1 MTLRT
6 LILLALVLNL
16 AGCAE
21 LQNGSLGSDLL
32 KVLSEN
38 GGAAPLDERT
48 VAAGLR
54 EALQVGT
61 ERTVQ
66 STARVDGFLGNALI
80 RIAVP
85 PEFAGAA
92 NTLRQ
97 VGLGSQVDALETA
110 MNRAAEKA
118 SGEAREVFF
127 DVLATM
133 TLADAF
139 AILRGGDHAAT
150 DYFRTRSTT
159 ALRSR
164 FQPIVRE
171 KMAEV
176 GLYRIYDQVSR
187 SYAALPFSSRKPAV
201 DMESY
206 ITNKG
211 LDGLFSVL
219 AGEEKKIRQDPA
231 ARTTALLR
239 RVFSGT

>member
-1 MTLRT
+1 
-6 LILLALVLNL
+6 
-16 AGCAE
+16 
-21 LQNGSLGSDLL
+21 
-32 KVLSEN
+32 
-38 GGAAPLDERT
+38 
-48 VAAGLR
+48 
-54 EALQVGT
+54 
-61 ERTVQ
+61 
-66 STARVDGFLGNALI
+66 
-80 RIAVP
+80 
-85 PEFAGAA
+85 
-92 NTLRQ
+92 
-97 VGLGSQVDALETA
+97 
-110 MNRAAEKA
+110 
-118 SGEAREVFF
+118 
-127 DVLATM
+127 M

-159 ALRSR
+159 VLRSR

-201 DMESY
+201 DMERY
-206 ITNKG
+206 ITDQG